1 MVGDPATPANSYIK
15 MALISLNS
23 YSGMSWRHRSAQR
36 YFYLFIGMAL
46 NVIMP
51 SGCLGEKISH
61 ILIYQG
67 RSHCLDLV
75 LKQSSPA
82 SHEDSGSYII
92 ILHID
97 Y

>member
-1 MVGDPATPANSYIK
+1 
-15 MALISLNS
+15 MAI
-23 YSGMSWRHRSAQR
+23 
-36 YFYLFIGMAL
+36 

-51 SGCLGEKISH
+51 SGCLGERISH

-92 ILHID
+92 ILHIFYKFKTGKCVAALD
-97 Y
+97 VSPGGRDIHRSYF